1 MRYWH
6 IASVVMIIFATCS
19 CTSLPAALDATSTLQ
34 PIPIKHPTIPL
45 VPTVELAT
53 TFDEGKSEI
62 PTEFYLFVEFLVSY
76 YGEASPGVGCDGAT
90 MIDFPTYAW
99 NGTTLST
106 IETMNIVSST
116 LGFFG
121 FGQSN
126 SGAMG
131 GGASTTLYNIDA
143 LPYRL
148 PSYDAITLHSV
159 EKSGAIAIEIWGK
172 TFFIEPGQ
180 QWIHIA
186 EDDPNP
192 GCHRISTYTFTNHGL
207 LNENQLGK

>member
-1 MRYWH
+1 
-6 IASVVMIIFATCS
+6 MISFTACS
-19 CTSLPAALDATSTLQ
+19 CTSLPTAFDATSTLQ
-34 PIPIKHPTIPL
+34 PTPIKHPTIPL

-53 TFDEGKSEI
+53 TFEEGKSEI
-62 PTEFYLFVEFLVSY
+62 PTGFYLFVEFLVLY
-76 YGEASPGVGCDGAT
+76 YGEASPSVECEGAT

-106 IETMNIVSST
+106 IEKLNGVGST

-131 GGASTTLYNIDA
+131 GGASTTLYNIDS

-159 EKSGAIAIEIWGK
+159 ERSGAIVIEIWAK
-172 TFFIEPGQ
+172 TFFLEPGR

-207 LNENQLGK
+207 LNESQLGK

>member
-1 MRYWH
+1 MQSWH
-6 IASVVMIIFATCS
+6 IACIVMISFAVGGCV
-19 CTSLPAALDATSTLQ
+19 SLPTPLDTPSALQ
-34 PIPIKHPTIPL
+34 PTPIKHPTIPL
-45 VPTVELAT
+45 VPTVELVT
-53 TFDEGKSEI
+53 TFEEGKSEI
-62 PTEFYLFVEFLVSY
+62 PTGFYLFVEFLVSY
-76 YGEASPGVGCDGAT
+76 YGEASPGVECEGAA

-99 NGTTLST
+99 DGTTLST
-106 IETMNIVSST
+106 AGNMNVASST

-131 GGASTTLYNIDA
+131 GGANTTLYTIDA

-159 EKSGAIAIEIWGK
+159 EKSGAVVIEIWGK
-172 TFFIEPGQ
+172 TFFIESGR
-180 QWIHIA
+180 QWIHVA

-192 GCHRISTYTFTNHGL
+192 ECHRISTYTFTNHGL
-207 LNENQLGK
+207 LNESQLGK